1 MRSTLLRAP
10 VFTGPAAVGAAKNSC
25 LLPLQLGST
34 SMAKLLAVF
43 LVASLAIVHASVVTQ
58 CYTCMGYDSS
68 LPYNNLTNNPY
79 CVSESFEASKVPKR
93 DSPSGF
99 CAAEAVRAENV
110 GEWTARGGI
119 QVLSS
124 RDNYI
129 YDASYVCKGNLCNDK
144 PISSAGTPVHLLPLL
159 LIPVAMSRLLA

>member
-1 MRSTLLRAP
+1 
-10 VFTGPAAVGAAKNSC
+10 
-25 LLPLQLGST
+25 
-34 SMAKLLAVF
+34 MAKLLAVF

-99 CAAEAVRAENV
+99 CAAEAARAENV